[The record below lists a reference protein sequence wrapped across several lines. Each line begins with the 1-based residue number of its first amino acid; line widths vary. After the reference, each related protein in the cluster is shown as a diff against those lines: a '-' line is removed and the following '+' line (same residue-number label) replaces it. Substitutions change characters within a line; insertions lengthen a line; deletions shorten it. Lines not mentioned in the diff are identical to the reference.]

1 MKKYPF
7 SWQGLGMIDTVTTQM
22 MGAETYKCEKIISGW

>member
-1 MKKYPF
+1 
-7 SWQGLGMIDTVTTQM
+7 MIDTVTTQM